1 MKLKIRI
8 ATRKSKLALCQV
20 EILKSYFDL
29 GIETEILEVITSG
42 DQILNKSLS
51 EIGGKGLFIKELEKF
66 ILDGSADIAVH
77 SMKDMETEIAQN
89 TTISAVLP
97 RGDRSD
103 VLLGKYSTL
112 DDLPYNAVIGTSS
125 VRRAAFTKSYRPD
138 LVIKLLRGNV
148 ETRIQKLEDGLFDA
162 IILAKAG
169 LDRLKINVG
178 KQIPSDIM
186 PPAATQGAIAIQS
199 TTNRNNKYEKDLNNY
214 LFNINDNETYFETLA
229 ERSFLK
235 TLDGSCR
242 SPISASNS
250 YKNGAIE
257 YQATGG
263 GSKLGI
269 GGKISGNTYLN
280 LEANFLEYEELSTD
294 GTKTDVDYF
303 MDLVLLSVSW
313 VL

>member
-8 ATRKSKLALCQV
+8 ASRKSKLALCQV
-20 EILKSYFDL
+20 EILKSYFDV

-89 TTISAVLP
+89 TVISAVLP

-214 LFNINDNETYFETLA
+214 LLNINDNETYFETLA
-229 ERSFLK
+229 ERSLLK

-242 SPISASNS
+242 SPISASAYIIENDRLKL
-250 YKNGAIE
+250 YGAI
-257 YQATGG
+257 AR
-263 GSKLGI
+263 L
-269 GGKISGNTYLN
+269 
-280 LEANFLEYEELSTD
+280 D
-294 GTKTDVDYF
+294 GTKVVKSEIVGLKKDA
-303 MDLVLLSVSW
+303 VLLGKNLGTEILSKANGEIIYK
-313 VL
+313 

>member
-1 MKLKIRI
+1 MKFKIRI
-8 ATRKSKLALCQV
+8 ASRKSKLALCQV
-20 EILKSYFDL
+20 EIVKSYFDL
-29 GIETEILEVITSG
+29 GIETEILEVTTAG

-51 EIGGKGLFIKELEKF
+51 EIGGKGLFIKELENF

-89 TTISAVLP
+89 TQISAVLP

-148 ETRIQKLEDGLFDA
+148 GTRIQKLEDGHFDA
-162 IILAKAG
+162 IILAQAG
-169 LDRLKINVG
+169 LDRLKISVG
-178 KQIPSDIM
+178 TTIPKEIM

-199 TTNRNNKYEKDLNNY
+199 TTNKNNQNEKDLNNY
-214 LFNINDNETYFETLA
+214 LFSINDSKSYFEILA
-229 ERSFLK
+229 ERSLLK

-242 SPISASNS
+242 SPISASAHVLENERLKL
-250 YKNGAIE
+250 YGAI
-257 YQATGG
+257 AR
-263 GSKLGI
+263 L
-269 GGKISGNTYLN
+269 
-280 LEANFLEYEELSTD
+280 D
-294 GTKTDVDYF
+294 GTKVVKSEITGLKKDA
-303 MDLVLLSVSW
+303 VLLGKNLGIEMISRANGEVIYK
-313 VL
+313 

>member
-8 ATRKSKLALCQV
+8 ASRKSKLALCQV

-89 TTISAVLP
+89 TVISAVLP

-178 KQIPSDIM
+178 KQIPTDIM

-229 ERSFLK
+229 ERSLLK

-242 SPISASNS
+242 SPISASAYIIENDRLKL
-250 YKNGAIE
+250 YGAI
-257 YQATGG
+257 AR
-263 GSKLGI
+263 L
-269 GGKISGNTYLN
+269 
-280 LEANFLEYEELSTD
+280 D
-294 GTKTDVDYF
+294 GTKLIKSEIVGLKKDA
-303 MDLVLLSVSW
+303 VLLGKNLGTEILSKANGEIIYK
-313 VL
+313 

>member
-29 GIETEILEVITSG
+29 GIETKILEVITSG

-66 ILDGSADIAVH
+66 ILDGSADVAVH

-89 TTISAVLP
+89 TVISAVLP

-103 VLLGKYSTL
+103 ILLGKYSTL

-169 LDRLKINVG
+169 LDRLKINIG

-214 LFNINDNETYFETLA
+214 LLNINDNETYFETLA
-229 ERSFLK
+229 ERSLLK

-242 SPISASNS
+242 SPISASAYIIENDRLKL
-250 YKNGAIE
+250 YGAI
-257 YQATGG
+257 AR
-263 GSKLGI
+263 L
-269 GGKISGNTYLN
+269 
-280 LEANFLEYEELSTD
+280 D
-294 GTKTDVDYF
+294 GTKVVKSEIVGLKKDA
-303 MDLVLLSVSW
+303 VLLGKNLGTEILSKANGEIIYK
-313 VL
+313 

>member
-89 TTISAVLP
+89 TVISAVLP

-214 LFNINDNETYFETLA
+214 LLNINDNETYFETLA
-229 ERSFLK
+229 ERSLLK

-242 SPISASNS
+242 SPISASAYIIENDRLKL
-250 YKNGAIE
+250 YGAI
-257 YQATGG
+257 AR
-263 GSKLGI
+263 L
-269 GGKISGNTYLN
+269 
-280 LEANFLEYEELSTD
+280 D
-294 GTKTDVDYF
+294 GTKVVKSEIVGLKKDA
-303 MDLVLLSVSW
+303 VLLGKNLGTEILSKADGEIIYK
-313 VL
+313 

>member
-89 TTISAVLP
+89 TVISAVLP

-103 VLLGKYSTL
+103 ILLGKYSTL

-138 LVIKLLRGNV
+138 VVIKLLRGNV

-214 LFNINDNETYFETLA
+214 LLNINDNETYFETLA
-229 ERSFLK
+229 ERSLLK
-235 TLDGSCR
+235 TLNGSCR
-242 SPISASNS
+242 SPISASAYIIENDRLKL
-250 YKNGAIE
+250 YGAI
-257 YQATGG
+257 AR
-263 GSKLGI
+263 L
-269 GGKISGNTYLN
+269 
-280 LEANFLEYEELSTD
+280 D
-294 GTKTDVDYF
+294 GTKVVKSEIVGLKKDA
-303 MDLVLLSVSW
+303 VLLGKNLGTEILSKANGEIIYK
-313 VL
+313 

>member
-8 ATRKSKLALCQV
+8 ASRKSKLALCQV

-89 TTISAVLP
+89 TVISAVLP

-103 VLLGKYSTL
+103 ILLGKYSTL

-148 ETRIQKLEDGLFDA
+148 ETRIQKLEDGFFDA

-214 LFNINDNETYFETLA
+214 LFNINDSETYFETLA
-229 ERSFLK
+229 ERSLLK

-242 SPISASNS
+242 SPISASAYIIENDRLKL
-250 YKNGAIE
+250 YGAI
-257 YQATGG
+257 AR
-263 GSKLGI
+263 L
-269 GGKISGNTYLN
+269 
-280 LEANFLEYEELSTD
+280 D
-294 GTKTDVDYF
+294 GTKVVKSEIVGLKKDA
-303 MDLVLLSVSW
+303 VLLGKNLGTEILSKANGEIIYK
-313 VL
+313 

>member
-1 MKLKIRI
+1 MKFKIRI
-8 ATRKSKLALCQV
+8 ASRKSKLALCQV
-20 EILKSYFDL
+20 EIVKSYFDL
-29 GIETEILEVITSG
+29 GIETEILEVTTAG

-51 EIGGKGLFIKELEKF
+51 EIGGKGLFIKELENF

-89 TTISAVLP
+89 TQISAVLP

-148 ETRIQKLEDGLFDA
+148 GTRIQKLEDGHFDA
-162 IILAKAG
+162 IILAQAG
-169 LDRLKINVG
+169 LDRLKISVG
-178 KQIPSDIM
+178 TTIPKEIM

-199 TTNRNNKYEKDLNNY
+199 TTNKNNQYEKDLNNY
-214 LFNINDNETYFETLA
+214 LFSINDSKTYFEILA
-229 ERSFLK
+229 ERSLLK

-242 SPISASNS
+242 SPISASAYVLENEGLKL
-250 YKNGAIE
+250 YGAI
-257 YQATGG
+257 AR
-263 GSKLGI
+263 L
-269 GGKISGNTYLN
+269 
-280 LEANFLEYEELSTD
+280 D
-294 GTKTDVDYF
+294 GTKVVKSEITGLKKDA
-303 MDLVLLSVSW
+303 VLLGKNLGVEILSKANGEVIYK
-313 VL
+313 

>member
-89 TTISAVLP
+89 TVISAVLP

-214 LFNINDNETYFETLA
+214 LLNINDNETYFETLA
-229 ERSFLK
+229 ERSLLK

-242 SPISASNS
+242 SPISASAYIIENDRLKL
-250 YKNGAIE
+250 YGAI
-257 YQATGG
+257 AR
-263 GSKLGI
+263 L
-269 GGKISGNTYLN
+269 
-280 LEANFLEYEELSTD
+280 D
-294 GTKTDVDYF
+294 GTKVVKSEIVGLKKDA
-303 MDLVLLSVSW
+303 VLLGKNLGTEILSKANGEIIYK
-313 VL
+313 

>member
-89 TTISAVLP
+89 TVISAVLP

-103 VLLGKYSTL
+103 ILLGKYSTL

-178 KQIPSDIM
+178 TQIPSDIM

-214 LFNINDNETYFETLA
+214 LLNINDNETYFETLA
-229 ERSFLK
+229 ERSLLK

-242 SPISASNS
+242 SPISASAYIIENDRLKL
-250 YKNGAIE
+250 YGAI
-257 YQATGG
+257 AR
-263 GSKLGI
+263 L
-269 GGKISGNTYLN
+269 
-280 LEANFLEYEELSTD
+280 D
-294 GTKTDVDYF
+294 GTKVVKSEIVGLKKDA
-303 MDLVLLSVSW
+303 VLLGKNLGTEILSKANGEIIYK
-313 VL
+313 

>member
-20 EILKSYFDL
+20 EILKSYLDL
-29 GIETEILEVITSG
+29 GIETEILEVITPG

-89 TTISAVLP
+89 TVISAVLP

-103 VLLGKYSTL
+103 ILLGKYSTL

-186 PPAATQGAIAIQS
+186 PSAATQGAVAIQS

-214 LFNINDNETYFETLA
+214 LLNINDNETYFETLA
-229 ERSFLK
+229 ERSLLK

-242 SPISASNS
+242 SPISASAYIIENDRLKL
-250 YKNGAIE
+250 YGAI
-257 YQATGG
+257 AR
-263 GSKLGI
+263 L
-269 GGKISGNTYLN
+269 
-280 LEANFLEYEELSTD
+280 D
-294 GTKTDVDYF
+294 GTKVVKSEIVGLKKDA
-303 MDLVLLSVSW
+303 VLLGKNLGTEILSKANGEIIYK
-313 VL
+313 

>member
-66 ILDGSADIAVH
+66 ILDGSADVAVH

-103 VLLGKYSTL
+103 ILLGKYSTL

-214 LFNINDNETYFETLA
+214 LLNINDNETYFETLA
-229 ERSFLK
+229 ERSLLK

-242 SPISASNS
+242 SPISASAYIIENDRLKL
-250 YKNGAIE
+250 YGAI
-257 YQATGG
+257 AR
-263 GSKLGI
+263 L
-269 GGKISGNTYLN
+269 
-280 LEANFLEYEELSTD
+280 D
-294 GTKTDVDYF
+294 GTKVVKSEIVGLKKDA
-303 MDLVLLSVSW
+303 VLLGKNLGTEILSKANGEIIYK
-313 VL
+313 

>member
-8 ATRKSKLALCQV
+8 ASRKSKLALCQV

-89 TTISAVLP
+89 TVISAVLP

-138 LVIKLLRGNV
+138 VVIKLLRGNV

-214 LFNINDNETYFETLA
+214 LFNINDNKTYFETLA
-229 ERSFLK
+229 ERSLLK

-242 SPISASNS
+242 SPISASAYIIENDRLKL
-250 YKNGAIE
+250 YGAI
-257 YQATGG
+257 AR
-263 GSKLGI
+263 L
-269 GGKISGNTYLN
+269 
-280 LEANFLEYEELSTD
+280 D
-294 GTKTDVDYF
+294 GTKVVKSEIVGLKKDA
-303 MDLVLLSVSW
+303 VLLGKNLGTEILSKANGEIVYK
-313 VL
+313 

>member
-8 ATRKSKLALCQV
+8 ASRKSKLALRQV
-20 EILKSYFDL
+20 EILKGYFDL

-66 ILDGSADIAVH
+66 ILDGSADVAVH

-89 TTISAVLP
+89 TVISAVLP

-103 VLLGKYSTL
+103 ILLGKYSTL

-214 LFNINDNETYFETLA
+214 LLNINDNETYFETLA
-229 ERSFLK
+229 ERSLLK

-242 SPISASNS
+242 SPISASAYIIENDRLKL
-250 YKNGAIE
+250 YGAI
-257 YQATGG
+257 AR
-263 GSKLGI
+263 L
-269 GGKISGNTYLN
+269 
-280 LEANFLEYEELSTD
+280 D
-294 GTKTDVDYF
+294 GTKVVKSEIVGLKKDA
-303 MDLVLLSVSW
+303 VLLGKNLGTEILSKANGEIIYK
-313 VL
+313 

>member
-89 TTISAVLP
+89 TVISAVLP

-148 ETRIQKLEDGLFDA
+148 GTRIQKLEDGLFDA

-214 LFNINDNETYFETLA
+214 LLNINDNETYFETLA
-229 ERSFLK
+229 ERSLLK

-242 SPISASNS
+242 SPISASAYIIENDRLKL
-250 YKNGAIE
+250 YGAI
-257 YQATGG
+257 AR
-263 GSKLGI
+263 L
-269 GGKISGNTYLN
+269 
-280 LEANFLEYEELSTD
+280 D
-294 GTKTDVDYF
+294 GTKVVKSEIVGLKKDA
-303 MDLVLLSVSW
+303 VLLGKNLGTEILSKANGEIIYK
-313 VL
+313 

>member
-89 TTISAVLP
+89 TVISAVLP
-97 RGDRSD
+97 RGNRSD

-229 ERSFLK
+229 ERSLLK

-242 SPISASNS
+242 SPISASAYIIENDRLKL
-250 YKNGAIE
+250 YGAI
-257 YQATGG
+257 AR
-263 GSKLGI
+263 L
-269 GGKISGNTYLN
+269 
-280 LEANFLEYEELSTD
+280 D
-294 GTKTDVDYF
+294 GTKVVKSEIVGLKKDA
-303 MDLVLLSVSW
+303 VLLGKNLGTEILSKANGEIIYK
-313 VL
+313 

>member
-8 ATRKSKLALCQV
+8 ASRKSKLALCQV
-20 EILKSYFDL
+20 EILKSHFDL
-29 GIETEILEVITSG
+29 GIETEVLEVITSG

-89 TTISAVLP
+89 TVISAVLP

-214 LFNINDNETYFETLA
+214 LLNINDNETYFETLA
-229 ERSFLK
+229 ERSLLK

-242 SPISASNS
+242 SPISASAYIIENDRLKL
-250 YKNGAIE
+250 YGAI
-257 YQATGG
+257 AR
-263 GSKLGI
+263 L
-269 GGKISGNTYLN
+269 
-280 LEANFLEYEELSTD
+280 D
-294 GTKTDVDYF
+294 GTKVVKSEIVGLKKDAALLGK
-303 MDLVLLSVSW
+303 DLGTEILSKANGEIIYK
-313 VL
+313 

>member
-8 ATRKSKLALCQV
+8 ASRKSKLALCQV

-89 TTISAVLP
+89 TVISAVLP

-138 LVIKLLRGNV
+138 VVIKLLRGNV

-214 LFNINDNETYFETLA
+214 LLNINDNETYFETLA
-229 ERSFLK
+229 ERSLLK

-242 SPISASNS
+242 SPISASAYIIENDRLKL
-250 YKNGAIE
+250 YGAI
-257 YQATGG
+257 AR
-263 GSKLGI
+263 L
-269 GGKISGNTYLN
+269 
-280 LEANFLEYEELSTD
+280 D
-294 GTKTDVDYF
+294 GTKVVKSEIVGLKKDA
-303 MDLVLLSVSW
+303 VLLGKNLGTEILSKANGEIIYK
-313 VL
+313 

>member
-1 MKLKIRI
+1 MKFKIRI
-8 ATRKSKLALCQV
+8 ASRKSKLALCQV
-20 EILKSYFDL
+20 EIVKSYFDL
-29 GIETEILEVITSG
+29 GIETEILEVTTAG

-51 EIGGKGLFIKELEKF
+51 EIGGKGLFIKELENF

-89 TTISAVLP
+89 TQISAVLP

-148 ETRIQKLEDGLFDA
+148 GTRIQKLEDGHFDA
-162 IILAKAG
+162 IILAQAG
-169 LDRLKINVG
+169 LNRLKINVG
-178 KQIPSDIM
+178 TTIPKEIM

-199 TTNRNNKYEKDLNNY
+199 TTNKNNQYEKDLNNY
-214 LFNINDNETYFETLA
+214 LFSINDSKTYFEILA
-229 ERSFLK
+229 ERSLLK

-242 SPISASNS
+242 SPISASAYVLENERLKL
-250 YKNGAIE
+250 YGAI
-257 YQATGG
+257 AR
-263 GSKLGI
+263 L
-269 GGKISGNTYLN
+269 
-280 LEANFLEYEELSTD
+280 D
-294 GTKTDVDYF
+294 GTKVVKSKITGLKKDA
-303 MDLVLLSVSW
+303 VLLGKNLGIEMISRANGEVIYK
-313 VL
+313 

>member
-8 ATRKSKLALCQV
+8 ASRKSKLALRQV

-89 TTISAVLP
+89 TVISAVLP

-138 LVIKLLRGNV
+138 VVIKLLRGNV

-178 KQIPSDIM
+178 KQIPLDIM

-229 ERSFLK
+229 ERSLLK

-242 SPISASNS
+242 SPISASAYIIENDRLKL
-250 YKNGAIE
+250 YGAI
-257 YQATGG
+257 
-263 GSKLGI
+263 SRL
-269 GGKISGNTYLN
+269 
-280 LEANFLEYEELSTD
+280 D
-294 GTKTDVDYF
+294 GTKVVKSEIVGLKKDA
-303 MDLVLLSVSW
+303 VLLGKNLGTEILSKANGEIIYR
-313 VL
+313 

>member
-89 TTISAVLP
+89 TVISAVLP

-214 LFNINDNETYFETLA
+214 LLNISDNDTYFETLA
-229 ERSFLK
+229 ERSLLK

-242 SPISASNS
+242 SPISASAYIIENDRLKL
-250 YKNGAIE
+250 YGAI
-257 YQATGG
+257 AR
-263 GSKLGI
+263 L
-269 GGKISGNTYLN
+269 
-280 LEANFLEYEELSTD
+280 D
-294 GTKTDVDYF
+294 GTKVVKSEIEGLKKDA
-303 MDLVLLSVSW
+303 VLLGKNLGTEILSKANGEIIYK
-313 VL
+313 

>member
-8 ATRKSKLALCQV
+8 ASRKSKLALCQV

-29 GIETEILEVITSG
+29 GVETEILEVITSG

-89 TTISAVLP
+89 TVISAVLP

-103 VLLGKYSTL
+103 ILLGKYSTL

-178 KQIPSDIM
+178 KQIPSDII

-229 ERSFLK
+229 ERSLLK

-242 SPISASNS
+242 SPISASAYIIENDRLKL
-250 YKNGAIE
+250 YGAI
-257 YQATGG
+257 AR
-263 GSKLGI
+263 L
-269 GGKISGNTYLN
+269 
-280 LEANFLEYEELSTD
+280 D
-294 GTKTDVDYF
+294 GTKVVKSEIVGLKKDA
-303 MDLVLLSVSW
+303 VLLGKNLGTEILSKANGEIIYK
-313 VL
+313 